1 MAYDFARFLARIDP
15 SQSYSV
21 TQLTGGFV
29 NFTVR
34 ASKDGSYNLAGGR
47 FPDEESVI
55 LKQAPPYM
63 VGVETSAP
71 FSQFRQ
77 VCKTVIS
84 VRGIRLFLDN

>member
-1 MAYDFARFLARIDP
+1 MAYDFAPFLARIDP

-34 ASKDGSYNLAGGR
+34 ACKDGSYNLARGR

-77 VCKTVIS
+77 VGKIVIS
-84 VRGIRLFLDN
+84 TQGYSVFLDN